1 MLNTTM
7 FTIESC
13 LFELRNFA
21 CFAQSPRLTIL
32 NMPMDM
38 KALAQLGA
46 RARLSQLQEEIS
58 ELQRAFPDL
67 GGRSTSTT
75 TRRRGRRAR
84 TAPDSAAEQGDAAQ
98 DEAPATVRKRK
109 PMTAAQKKSVGE
121 RMRKYWAARRKA
133 EKKG

>member
-1 MLNTTM
+1 MVSLPYY
-7 FTIESC
+7 
-13 LFELRNFA
+13 LR
-21 CFAQSPRLTIL
+21 
-32 NMPMDM
+32 MPMDM

-58 ELQRAFPDL
+58 DLQRAFPDL
-67 GGRSTSTT
+67 GSRGTQPV
-75 TRRRGRRAR
+75 RRRGRRAR
-84 TAPDSAAEQGDAAQ
+84 TAPDSVAVQA
-98 DEAPATVRKRK
+98 EAPQEAAPASKRKRK